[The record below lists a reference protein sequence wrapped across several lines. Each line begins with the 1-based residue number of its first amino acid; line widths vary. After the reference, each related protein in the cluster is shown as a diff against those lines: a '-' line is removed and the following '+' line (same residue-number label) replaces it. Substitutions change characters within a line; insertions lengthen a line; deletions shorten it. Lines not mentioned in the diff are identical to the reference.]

1 MFAFLSKINITT
13 AIGLLLIAG
22 MSFLSLRIG
31 LLQNTIKEQSLQLEI
46 KTAKLAT
53 AKQSIE
59 IVSQTNINLNSTI
72 DTLTQHL
79 KDERRAVEF
88 IKKYNATVDA
98 SVNKAVGKLKGLLK
112 NEKDDCGSQP
122 LPASVIDSMWQ
133 HYGTESSNPNS

>member
-1 MFAFLSKINITT
+1 MFAFLRKINTT
-13 AIGLLLIAG
+13 TVIGLLFIAG
-22 MSFLSLRIG
+22 ISFLSLRIG
-31 LLQNTIKEQSLQLEI
+31 LLQNTIKKQSLQLEI

-59 IVSQTNINLNSTI
+59 TVSQTNTNLNSTI

-88 IKKYNATVDA
+88 IKKYNGAVDA

-112 NEKDDCGSQP
+112 NEEDDCGSRP
-122 LPASVIDSMWQ
+122 LPSGVIDSMWQ
-133 HYGTESSNPNS
+133 HYGVEGRNPNP

>member
-1 MFAFLSKINITT
+1 MFAFPSKINITA

-31 LLQNTIKEQSLQLEI
+31 LLQNTIEKQALQLEI

-59 IVSQTNINLNSTI
+59 IVSQTNANLNSTI

-112 NEKDDCGSQP
+112 NEKDDCGSRP
-122 LPASVIDSMWQ
+122 LPTSVIDSMWQ